1 MELILFEF
9 GITLTRVC
17 KLEERDAQ
25 CRKYPQIYVCT
36 YMYYCTR
43 GGTNLFR

>member
-17 KLEERDAQ
+17 KERDAQ